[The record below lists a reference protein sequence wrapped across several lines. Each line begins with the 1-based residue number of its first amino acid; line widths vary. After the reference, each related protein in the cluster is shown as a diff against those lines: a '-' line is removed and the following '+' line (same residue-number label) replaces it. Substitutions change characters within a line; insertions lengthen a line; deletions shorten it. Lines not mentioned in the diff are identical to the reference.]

1 MGDQLH
7 ARLLFGPRY
16 ELVLGHR
23 SSSGTLDLRKL
34 LLNSGLRLLFSI
46 LVSRQFD
53 LEVDG
58 LRLTFSMNLSSL
70 RALRV
75 LLFRALHNRRLA
87 DCQLLDLVHN
97 RLSLHEVIDDSA
109 SKLNLVDLAGATT

>member
-1 MGDQLH
+1 MGDQLY

-46 LVSRQFD
+46 LVRQFN

-75 LLFRALHNRRLA
+75 LLFRALHNRRGST
-87 DCQLLDLVHN
+87 CRLLGLLTVYVVTVSV
-97 RLSLHEVIDDSA
+97 RVSY
-109 SKLNLVDLAGATT
+109 